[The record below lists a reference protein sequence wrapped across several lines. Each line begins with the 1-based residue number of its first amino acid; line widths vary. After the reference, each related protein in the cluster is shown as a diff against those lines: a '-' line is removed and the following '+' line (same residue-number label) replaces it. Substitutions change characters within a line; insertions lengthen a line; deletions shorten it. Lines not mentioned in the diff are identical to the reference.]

1 MADTVPM
8 ALVTGAS
15 SGIGRAV
22 AAEFAR
28 RGYRLFLTGRNEA
41 ELQRLSVD
49 LNERF
54 GTGSIVF
61 CADLADSGDRRELV
75 RLTAEHAPNVLVNNA
90 GFGVKGDFADS
101 ALEDEMSIVRV
112 QIDAMLELTKA
123 VLPEMKQRQDGLIL
137 NVASVYSFS
146 PVPQQAVYAAAKSFV
161 FSFSSSLRSELR
173 ADGIKVSV
181 LAPGITQTEFR
192 ARAGIPDK
200 KGRGMKAEDVAR
212 IGVEKALRGKA
223 LIVPGW
229 ENKLFVFIVRH
240 LPAGVS
246 ASLIDLI
253 NSGRGLRTPKSS
265 DTGL

>member
-1 MADTVPM
+1 MPETGPL

-15 SGIGRAV
+15 SGIGRAIAV
-22 AAEFAR
+22 EFAH

-49 LNERF
+49 LKEQF

-61 CADLADSGDRRELV
+61 CADLADSRDRQKL
-75 RLTAEHAPNVLVNNA
+75 AKMAADHGPNVLVNNA
-90 GFGVKGDFADS
+90 GFGVKGNFAETCLTDE
-101 ALEDEMSIVRV
+101 LEVIDV
-112 QIDAMLELTKA
+112 QIDAMLALTKA
-123 VLPEMKQRQDGLIL
+123 VIPGMKMRKDGLIL

-161 FSFSSSLRSELR
+161 FSFSASLRNELR
-173 ADGIKVSV
+173 VDGIKVSV

-192 ARAGIPDK
+192 ERAGIPDK
-200 KGRGMKAEDVAR
+200 KGRGMKAGDVAA
-212 IGVEKALRGKA
+212 IGVEQALRGKA

-229 ENKLFVFIVRH
+229 ENKLFVFAVRH
-240 LPAGVS
+240 LPSGIS

-253 NSGRGLRTPKSS
+253 NSRRGLRTPKSGK
-265 DTGL
+265 TGF